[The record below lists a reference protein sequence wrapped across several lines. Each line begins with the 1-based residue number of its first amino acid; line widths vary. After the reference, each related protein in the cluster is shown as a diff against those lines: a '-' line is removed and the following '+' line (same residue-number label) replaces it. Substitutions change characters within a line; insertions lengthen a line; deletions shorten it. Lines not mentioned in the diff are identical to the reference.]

1 MTWHFERD
9 QLALDLIATL
19 TLEAQFAFFN
29 LIPRLE
35 DDPDAVTQ
43 PHGLDVPGPV
53 RLRSA
58 TLPGAITILL
68 ISDNTGRINLVA
80 IINPHA
86 QA

>member
-19 TLEAQFAFFN
+19 PFEAQFAFFN

-35 DDPDAVTQ
+35 GNPDAVTQ
-43 PHGLDVPGPV
+43 PHGLDVEGPV
-53 RLRSA
+53 RMREA
-58 TLPGAITILL
+58 VLPGAITILL
-68 ISDNTGRINLVA
+68 ISDHAGRINLVA
-80 IINPHA
+80 VGNPN